1 MKNDTSVEKPETQT
15 IALLAGLSIGLGLAV
30 HEVFFL
36 VAAGVLLIR
45 PVKRLERY
53 VYELTDQTYEKL
65 LQNGQR
71 CLYATFSSRRQRER
85 LRKIAG
91 VHAVAEQK

>member
-71 CLYATFSSRRQRER
+71 CSIRDIFEPPPARAPAQDRRGTCRS
-85 LRKIAG
+85 
-91 VHAVAEQK
+91 